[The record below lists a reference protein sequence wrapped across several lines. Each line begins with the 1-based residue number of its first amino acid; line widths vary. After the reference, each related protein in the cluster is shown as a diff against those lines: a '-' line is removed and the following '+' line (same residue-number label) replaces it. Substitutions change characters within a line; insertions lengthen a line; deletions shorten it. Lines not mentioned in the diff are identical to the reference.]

1 MLRQGI
7 AELLNDRAD
16 LRVVGEAADG
26 NQAIE
31 LARALLPDVIVMD
44 MQMPAVSGFEAT
56 RRIRAACP
64 AVKIVILSAFND
76 EQYVYAAI
84 QAGASG
90 YVMKTARVSRLE
102 EAIRA
107 AHAGQLVIEQ
117 PGYREMNWDLPRPAA
132 DNERMTGRKTGRS
145 SEARA
150 ADPPAANAAA
160 PNAAAPKLKVPSKPL
175 SGREQEVLRLL
186 ARGCNNHE
194 IGEALHIST
203 HTVEAH
209 ISHVLNKL
217 RVKSRLNAVLTA
229 VQIGLLSIDS

>member
-64 AVKIVILSAFND
+64 AVKIVILSAFDD
-76 EQYVYAAI
+76 EQYVFAAV

-90 YVMKTARVSRLE
+90 YVMKTARVSLLE

-132 DNERMTGRKTGRS
+132 DNERMTGRDTEGS
-145 SEARA
+145 SEAQA
-150 ADPPAANAAA
+150 ADPPAAA
-160 PNAAAPKLKVPSKPL
+160 AAAPKLKVPSKPL
-175 SGREQEVLRLL
+175 SAREHEVLRLL
-186 ARGCNNHE
+186 ARGCNNHD

-209 ISHVLNKL
+209 ISHVLTKM
-217 RVKSRLNAVLTA
+217 RVKSRLNAVLAA
-229 VQIGLLSIDS
+229 VQIGLLVIDHDR